1 MKGLPVRLRLTLAF
15 AVVMA
20 VVLAATGV
28 FVYQRQQSSLDQG
41 LARSLEARAADVA
54 ALAQQSDSGLRESQ
68 RSPALGEPTSVAQ
81 LIDARGRVVDA
92 TPGVGRRTLIDR
104 ATLARARSTAT
115 VIQRARVPSLDEPA
129 RLLAVPVRA
138 QGQAMVAV
146 VGQSLEDRDRAL
158 SDLAGILVLGGP
170 AALLLAALA
179 GYGLTGAALRP
190 VEAMRRRA
198 RDLSASDLGARLPS
212 AGGNDELGRLGRTLN
227 EMLARV
233 ETAVG
238 RERAFVSDASH
249 ELRTPL
255 AMLRTELELIARD
268 KPSGQAL
275 QEATASAIEES
286 DRLGRL
292 ADDLLLLSRADE
304 GRIVL
309 NRSSLPV
316 AELLAAAA
324 ERARRAAPE
333 HAGRIIVDNSNAIR
347 ASVDRPR
354 LDQAL
359 DNLVVNAIRHGGG
372 EIQLSARRGNRGV
385 ELHVTD
391 RGPGFPSDFLP
402 RAFERFARPDA
413 GRTDDGAGL
422 GLALVRTIA
431 ELHGGTAHASNRPD
445 GGSDVWI
452 VLPDH
457 DQGANPGA
465 NASGIDVTSEQ
476 LTARKSG
483 EATVA

>member
-1 MKGLPVRLRLTLAF
+1 MRLTLGF

-20 VVLAATGV
+20 VVLAATCV
-28 FVYQRQQSSLDQG
+28 FVYHRQQSSLDQG
-41 LARSLEARAADVA
+41 LARSLEARAADMA
-54 ALAQQSDSGLRESQ
+54 TLAEQSDSGLRESQ
-68 RSPALGEPTSVAQ
+68 RSRTLGERTGVAE
-81 LIDARGRVVDA
+81 LIDARGQVVDG
-92 TPGVGRRTLIDR
+92 TPGVGSRLLIDR
-104 ATLARARSTAT
+104 ATLAGARSTARL
-115 VIQRARVPSLDEPA
+115 VQRARVPGLDEPA

-138 QGQAMVAV
+138 QGQTMVAV

-158 SDLAGILVLGGP
+158 HDLAGYLALGGP

-198 RDLSASDLGARLPS
+198 EQLSANDLGARLPS
-212 AGGNDELGRLGRTLN
+212 AGNDDEFGRLGRTLN

-233 ETAVG
+233 ETAVD

-268 KPSGQAL
+268 KPSGHAL
-275 QEATASAIEES
+275 QQATASAIEES
-286 DRLGRL
+286 DRLSRL
-292 ADDLLLLSRADE
+292 ADDLLLLSRADD
-304 GRIVL
+304 GRVVL
-309 NRSSLPV
+309 SRSSLP
-316 AELLAAAA
+316 ALELLTAAA
-324 ERARRAAPE
+324 ERAGHGSPE
-333 HAGRIIVDNSNAIR
+333 HARRIIVDKSNGIR
-347 ASVDRPR
+347 VSVDRAR
-354 LDQAL
+354 VEQAL

-372 EIQLSARRGNRGV
+372 DIRLSARRGNRGA
-385 ELHVTD
+385 ELHVSD

-402 RAFERFARPDA
+402 HAFERFARPDT

-452 VLPDH
+452 VVPD
-457 DQGANPGA
+457 
-465 NASGIDVTSEQ
+465 
-476 LTARKSG
+476 R
-483 EATVA
+483 

>member
-1 MKGLPVRLRLTLAF
+1 MKRLPVRLRLTLGF

-20 VVLAATGV
+20 VVLAATGLV
-28 FVYQRQQSSLDQG
+28 VYHRQQSDLDQG

-54 ALAQQSDSGLRESQ
+54 ALAQQSDSGLKESQ
-68 RSPALGEPTSVAQ
+68 RSPTLGERTGVAE
-81 LIDARGRVVDA
+81 LIDPRGQVVDG
-92 TPGVGRRTLIDR
+92 TPGVGRRPLIDR
-104 ATLARARSTAT
+104 ATLARAQSTAT
-115 VIQRARVPSLDEPA
+115 VIQRARVPSLDDPA

-138 QGQAMVAV
+138 QDQTMVAV

-158 SDLAGILVLGGP
+158 SNLASILALGGP

-198 RDLSASDLGARLPS
+198 EQLSANDLGARLPP
-212 AGGNDELGRLGRTLN
+212 AGNDDEFGRLGRTLN

-233 ETAVG
+233 ETAVD

-255 AMLRTELELIARD
+255 AMVRTELELIARD
-268 KPSGQAL
+268 KPSGHAL
-275 QEATASAIEES
+275 QQATASAIEEN
-286 DRLGRL
+286 DRLSRL
-292 ADDLLLLSRADE
+292 TDDLLLLSRADE

-309 NRSSLPV
+309 RRSSLPAV
-316 AELLAAAA
+316 ELLTAAA

-333 HAGRIIVDNSNAIR
+333 HAGRIIVADSNGVR
-347 ASVDRPR
+347 VSVDRAR
-354 LDQAL
+354 VEQAL
-359 DNLVVNAIRHGGG
+359 DNLVVNAIRHGCG
-372 EIQLSARRGNRGV
+372 EIQLSARSGNQGV

-391 RGPGFPSDFLP
+391 RGPGFPADFLP
-402 RAFERFARPDA
+402 QAFERFARPDA
-413 GRTDDGAGL
+413 GRTDDGTGL
-422 GLALVRTIA
+422 GLALVRAMA

-452 VLPDH
+452 VL
-457 DQGANPGA
+457 
-465 NASGIDVTSEQ
+465 
-476 LTARKSG
+476 
-483 EATVA
+483 